1 MLTVNLFCLQVKEA
15 EDRVRESEYELRVS
29 QSTSSEINISMETLK
44 RDLSERSTKLK
55 KRDAQL
61 KKLVEEYKK

>member
-1 MLTVNLFCLQVKEA
+1 MLPQMRET
-15 EDRVRESEYELRVS
+15 EDRAKETEYELRVS
-29 QSTSSEINISMETLK
+29 HSTTSEMSTSMDSLK
-44 RDLSERSTKLK
+44 RELAERSAKLK

>member
-1 MLTVNLFCLQVKEA
+1 MAFTQMKET
-15 EDRVRESEYELRVS
+15 EDRAKETEYELRIS
-29 QSTSSEINISMETLK
+29 QSTTSEINTSMESLK
-44 RDLSERSTKLK
+44 REFVERSSKLK

>member
-1 MLTVNLFCLQVKEA
+1 MQVKEA

>member
-1 MLTVNLFCLQVKEA
+1 MKEA
-15 EDRVRESEYELRVS
+15 EDRMRESEYELRVS
-29 QSTSSEINISMETLK
+29 QSTSSEINVNLETLK
-44 RDLSERSTKLK
+44 RELAERSSKLK

>member
-1 MLTVNLFCLQVKEA
+1 MNLFCLQVKEA

>member
-1 MLTVNLFCLQVKEA
+1 M
-15 EDRVRESEYELRVS
+15 RESEYELRVS
-29 QSTSSEINISMETLK
+29 QSTSSEINVNLETLK
-44 RDLSERSTKLK
+44 RELAERSSKLK

>member
-1 MLTVNLFCLQVKEA
+1 MLTVSLFCLQVKEA

>member
-1 MLTVNLFCLQVKEA
+1 MSLFHSQVKEA